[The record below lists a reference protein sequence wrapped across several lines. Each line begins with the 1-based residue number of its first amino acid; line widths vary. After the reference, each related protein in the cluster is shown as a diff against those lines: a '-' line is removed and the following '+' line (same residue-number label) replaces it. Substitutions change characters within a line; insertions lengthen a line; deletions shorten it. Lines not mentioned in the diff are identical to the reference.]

1 MAVTGGVGTGQRY
14 SNRLS
19 CIKGFMQQ
27 QQLFCLFS
35 MLEFMLAYLLPLC
48 LP

>member
-1 MAVTGGVGTGQRY
+1 MRGLIY
-14 SNRLS
+14 KDISIFLL
-19 CIKGFMQQ
+19 QQ
-27 QQLFCLFS
+27 QLLFCLFS